1 MCVAIEKPAFVA
13 DAVFIPDDSRSNDS
27 QGDHVDP
34 TDCTKLMV
42 DGDNNSADVFTEEAW
57 NNDGEPLCRRELG
70 EFTEVEGGKVEL
82 LPELWVVKIDEREYW
97 LDPEILAACPRIY
110 GVYVFDRKQHFHI
123 CSFEASYELHFLGTQ
138 YEECEELHE
147 DEQRGEQINM
157 KILDG
162 DAQSEEVTYWG
173 ANDIDRMVQTEIR
186 QGLLPPK
193 GKPGGYKLDGIESV
207 TPDDAYEEVRESNSS
222 CEL

>member
-1 MCVAIEKPAFVA
+1 MCVATEKAIFAA
-13 DAVFIPDDSRSNDS
+13 DAVFIPDDSRWNDS

-82 LPELWVVKIDEREYW
+82 LPELWVVKIDEREHW
-97 LDPEILAACPRIY
+97 LDPDVLATCPRIY
-110 GVYVFDRKQHFHI
+110 GVYVFDRKQHVHI
-123 CSFEASYELHFLGTQ
+123 CSFDSNYELHFLGSQ
-138 YEECEELHE
+138 YEESEESQE
-147 DEQRGEQINM
+147 DEQRRENINS

-162 DAQSEEVTYWG
+162 DAQCEEVSYWDVH
-173 ANDIDRMVQTEIR
+173 DIDRMLETGIKE
-186 QGLLPPK
+186 GFLPPE
-193 GKPGGYKLDGIESV
+193 GKHGGYKLDGIESV
-207 TPDDAYEEVRESNSS
+207 TPDDAYEEVRESYSR